1 MSITILVLL
10 AVLAFWLLG
19 AYQRLKRL
27 RHAAATAYGPLASHL
42 RQRHAVALALTHA
55 SEALLGRDHPL
66 LGPVVEAAHQA
77 GSATDEAQI
86 RGMKG
91 NALQQV
97 GAAEEALGQ
106 VLDPLIA
113 ALQDL
118 TSGLGPEPAITELLR
133 QRDTLQAHIH
143 TTRLLYNHA
152 AQTYNSALHVF
163 PTTLAATLLR
173 FREAPLLSGHAT
185 LRLLGSPSAPM
196 PL

>member
-1 MSITILVLL
+1 MSITILGLL

-42 RQRHAVALALTHA
+42 RQRHAVALALAHA
-55 SEALLGRDHPL
+55 SEALLGHDHAL
-66 LGPVVEAAHQA
+66 LGQVVDAAHQA
-77 GSATDEAQI
+77 GSATDEAQV

-97 GAAEEALGQ
+97 GTAEEALGQ
-106 VLDPLIA
+106 VLDQLISE
-113 ALQDL
+113 LQDL

-163 PTTLAATLLR
+163 PTTLAAALLR
-173 FREAPLLSGHAT
+173 FREAPQLSGHAT